1 MVTVGVIGLG
11 MMGSTHLDVYR
22 KRSDVKVLAISDL
35 IPEKL
40 TGKARATGNIEGQA
54 QGGFD
59 FASARQYP
67 EGMQLIQDPDVELVD
82 ICLPTPLHVD
92 YAIAALKAGK
102 HVLVEKPLGLT
113 AKDARRL
120 AAAAAK
126 AKTFAMCAQCIRF
139 WPGWDWVKEAVQK
152 QTYGKVLSAH
162 FRRLASHPGGPF
174 YGNGEACGGG
184 ALDLHIHDADFVQY
198 CFGMP
203 SAVTSCGYAKPTN
216 RIDHI
221 LTQYHYADVPL
232 VVAEGGWAM
241 SPGFPFTMQYIV
253 NFEQAT
259 AVYDLAAAEPFKLVR
274 DGKAEAVAL
283 RPGMGYEHEIAYFLE
298 CIRNGTAPST
308 VSIASAAETVRLVE
322 AEVKSVLTGKTVKV
336 RW

>member
-1 MVTVGVIGLG
+1 MVKVGVIGLG
-11 MMGSTHLDVYR
+11 MMGSTHLDVYG
-22 KRSDVKVLAISDL
+22 KRRDVQVLAISDL
-35 IPEKL
+35 VAEKM
-40 TGKARATGNIEGQA
+40 TGKARAAGNIEGLA
-54 QGGFD
+54 KGGFD
-59 FASARQYP
+59 YASARHYP
-67 EGMQLIQDPDVELVD
+67 EGMLLIQDPEVELVD

-113 AKDARRL
+113 ARDAFRL

-139 WPGWDWVKEAVQK
+139 WPGWDWVRDAVQK
-152 QTYGKVLSAH
+152 QTYGKCLSAH

-174 YGNGEACGGG
+174 YSNGDACGGA

-203 SAVTSCGYAKPTN
+203 TAVTSRGYAKPTN

-221 LTQYHYADVPL
+221 ITQYHFADVPL

-241 SPGFPFTMQYIV
+241 SAGFPFTMQFIV

-259 AVYDLAAAEPFKLVR
+259 AVYDLAAAEPLKLVR
-274 DGKAEAVAL
+274 DGKTEAVAL
-283 RPGMGYEHEIAYFLE
+283 APGMGYEHEIAYFLG
-298 CIRNGTAPST
+298 CIEKGVAPAT
-308 VSIASAAETVRLVE
+308 VTIASAAESVKLVE
-322 AEVKSVLTGKTVKV
+322 AEVKSVMTGKTVKV
-336 RW
+336 R